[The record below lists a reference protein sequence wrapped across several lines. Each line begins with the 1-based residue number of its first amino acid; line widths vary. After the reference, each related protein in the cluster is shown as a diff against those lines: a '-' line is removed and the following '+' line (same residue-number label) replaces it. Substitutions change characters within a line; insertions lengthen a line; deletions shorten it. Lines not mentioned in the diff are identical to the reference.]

1 VHLCVWLLLFM
12 LPYLLSSH
20 TSADMERNLRSSW
33 LPLVYSALLFYF
45 NYLFLIDRFVFTKK
59 IPFYILINLL
69 VIILLATVSFK
80 IKETYFPKLKE
91 ISNAVAAVS
100 PRPSRNFLIY
110 RDNIYLVFTIIVA
123 LAIKITERLTKA
135 EAGIREAE
143 REKLNSELMHL
154 KYQLQPHFFFNSLNN
169 IYSLISISPSRAQEA
184 VHSLGKLMRY
194 LIYDTEA
201 PRVELKSEVEFM
213 QRYIELMKLRIS
225 DKTKVVADFQKISDY
240 RKIAPLMFV
249 SLIENAFKHGI
260 SSTQCSEIHFSL
272 KMTEQEVIF
281 SASNFNF
288 PKNDKDESGSG
299 IGLNNLRKRLDLL
312 YPGKYTFKA
321 ELNNNIF
328 HSELRIKTD

>member
-1 VHLCVWLLLFM
+1 M
-12 LPYLLSSH
+12 
-20 TSADMERNLRSSW
+20 RISW
-33 LPLVYSALLFYF
+33 LPLVYSAMLFYF
-45 NYLFLIDRFVFTKK
+45 NYFFLIDKFVFSKK
-59 IPFYILINLL
+59 IPAYVIINLL
-69 VIILLATVSFK
+69 AIVLLAFISFQ
-80 IKETYFPKLKE
+80 IKETYFPKIKE
-91 ISNAVAAVS
+91 PIASALAAAR
-100 PRPSRNFLIY
+100 PKPSRNFLIY
-110 RDNIYLVFTIIVA
+110 KDNIYLVFTIIVA
-123 LAIKITERLTKA
+123 LAIRITERWTKA

-143 REKLNSELMHL
+143 KEKLNSELMHL

-169 IYSLISISPSRAQEA
+169 IYSLISISPSDAQEA

-225 DKTKVVADFQKISDY
+225 DKTKVAADFQKISAH
-240 RKIAPLMFV
+240 RKIAPLLFV
-249 SLIENAFKHGI
+249 SLIENAFKHGV

-272 KMTEQEVIF
+272 QMTEQEVIF

-288 PKNDKDESGSG
+288 PKSDKDESGSG

-312 YPGKYTFKA
+312 YPGKYTFKT